1 MDSRANISSTT
12 EVSRVARVF
21 VTIRLQPREQLTIRL
36 LGEIRGIE
44 RADGRRSLGGGS
56 GSDQAM
62 YLFCCAFRP
71 KMAGYLPLERHFRWR
86 KHRCKL
92 PPVPVE

>member
-44 RADGRRSLGGGS
+44 RADGRRSLGG
-56 GSDQAM
+56 
-62 YLFCCAFRP
+62 R
-71 KMAGYLPLERHFRWR
+71 ERVG
-86 KHRCKL
+86 
-92 PPVPVE
+92 PSYVPVLLRLSS